1 MFNTKNISTVKICNM
16 ALSTIGQPDITDIE
30 EPSESARHCRI
41 LFDIDRD
48 AVMSSF
54 PWRFAVT
61 IRELVQFK
69 TSSFFPGFEF
79 VYKSLPDSLRLI
91 KLINPYA
98 SHTVINNNEAQLE
111 KYRVVS
117 DPDTGLG
124 LILSNIQ
131 GAYIEYIRRVT
142 DPTFWDALFV
152 DALVFKL
159 AASLS
164 SAISGSGQ
172 RMTELLNAY
181 ELSLQNA
188 KVVNANNDSTIY
200 RTNTSLRDSRR

>member
-1 MFNTKNISTVKICNM
+1 MISTENISTVKICNM
-16 ALSTIGQPDITDIE
+16 ALSKIGQPDITDIE
-30 EPSESARHCRI
+30 EPSEGARHCRI

-48 AVMSSF
+48 AVLSSF
-54 PWRFAVT
+54 QWSFAVT
-61 IRELVQFK
+61 MRKLAQFK
-69 TSSFFPGFEF
+69 TASLFPGFDF
-79 VYKSLPDSLRLI
+79 IYKSPPDSLRII
-91 KLINPYA
+91 KLINPSA
-98 SHTVINNNEAQLE
+98 SCKVINNSEAQQE
-111 KYRVVS
+111 KYRIVS

-124 LILSNIQ
+124 LILSNIR

-159 AASLS
+159 ASSLS

-181 ELSLQNA
+181 DMSLQKA